1 MANRCVIPST
11 IFRTDGNKPFAIDR
25 QKPAGSGFYSE
36 GMSYKEFKVW
46 VELHPE
52 EREELES
59 PVTVVR
65 RVEQAAQYPVP
76 LEVTPYSQEY
86 TQFLA
91 PAANQLLQVSR
102 NSLSPSFLFHT
113 QVPQTCPRPPT

>member
-1 MANRCVIPST
+1 
-11 IFRTDGNKPFAIDR
+11 
-25 QKPAGSGFYSE
+25 
-36 GMSYKEFKVW
+36 MSYKEFKVW

-91 PAANQLLQVSR
+91 PAANHLLQVSR
-102 NSLSPSFLFHT
+102 NSLSPSFLFFVILKFLKPAPGRQPDHQPLPG
-113 QVPQTCPRPPT
+113 QVPGLQGRGLPQQQLCRV